1 MEQIFMEVVKHSP
14 TLAIMGLLLYY
25 FVKRND
31 TKDETMSPMHREVIE
46 LVVSVKDEM
55 REMMQA
61 QQKEHINVLNISHN
75 AINNN
80 TLALQRL
87 SDSIEKISV
96 K

>member
-31 TKDETMSPMHREVIE
+31 TKDETMSSMHREVIE

-61 QQKEHINVLNISHN
+61 QQKEYINVLNISHN

>member
-1 MEQIFMEVVKHSP
+1 MEQIFMEVLKHSP

-25 FVKRND
+25 FAKRND
-31 TKDETMSPMHREVIE
+31 AKDETMSAMHREVID

-55 REMMQA
+55 KEMMQA
-61 QQKEHINVLNISHN
+61 QQKEHINVLNMSHN

-80 TLALQRL
+80 TLALQKL